1 MKGDRIAAILTC
13 HNRQQKTLECLTALF
28 QQDCIDQINVDVYLT
43 DDGST
48 DGTADAIREAYPQVK
63 VLSGDGSLFWGGG
76 MAKAF
81 AAAVQGNYDYY
92 LWLNDDTILYP
103 DALSKLFLTY
113 TEITSNGNT
122 KVVITGSTRD
132 QKTGEHTYG
141 GVVRPS
147 PLLRPLRFEALLP
160 TDRPQPCET
169 INGNCV
175 LISRTAAQAVGNID
189 LAFTHYAGDFD
200 YGLRSV
206 QQGCLVYI
214 PPGYV
219 GTCSANDTA
228 KAAPPMKE
236 GLKKIQ
242 GPKGVAISDTTLHPI
257 DEWKVFA
264 QRYAGP
270 LWPVYWLA
278 PYRRLLLSSLKGKV
292 SKDP

>member
-13 HNRQQKTLECLTALF
+13 FNRKQKTLECLTALF
-28 QQDCIDQINVDVYLT
+28 QQDCLDEINVDVYLT

-48 DGTADAIREAYPQVK
+48 DGTADVIREMYPQVK
-63 VLSGDGSLFWGGG
+63 ILSGDGNLFWGGG

-81 AAAVQGNYDYY
+81 AVAVQGNYDHY

-103 DALSKLFLTY
+103 DALSKLFNTY
-113 TEITSNGNT
+113 TEITQAGNS
-122 KVVITGSTRD
+122 KAVITGSTRD
-132 QKTGEHTYG
+132 KETGEHTYG

-147 PLLRPLRFEALLP
+147 PLLRPLKFELLP
-160 TDRPQPCET
+160 PKNKPQPCET

-200 YGLRSV
+200 YGLRSH

-219 GTCSANDTA
+219 GTCSGNPTG
-228 KAAPPMKE
+228 KAAPSVKE

-242 GPKGVAISDTTLHPI
+242 GTKGVAIADIILHPI
-257 DEWKVFA
+257 DEWKIFA

-278 PYRRLLLSSLKGKV
+278 PYRRLLLSSLKEKV
-292 SKDP
+292 SPKP